1 MSIPHRADRT
11 HMTGFHQTNRSA
23 SVMSASVTRKSNDW
37 RSSLNLLFIF
47 LRSGWD
53 TRDNQVSWNL
63 GPWDVTVGM
72 IIGTMA

>member
-1 MSIPHRADRT
+1 
-11 HMTGFHQTNRSA
+11 MTGFHQTNRSA
-23 SVMSASVTRKSNDW
+23 SVMRKSNDW